1 MTTMPVPS
9 KLLTTLGALNVGSF
23 VPNPFNYMLP
33 TNETSQRP
41 PDYAQRYEVDSS
53 LFLLNTGL
61 MMSTALVLLLG
72 FIPIYLLSKL
82 SSGLLNQYLQRLLPS
97 FKWGIPLRWWIQSYL
112 DISIYSLLQ
121 IQQVLT
127 NNGLSAV
134 AVSLNFIISLVLACF
149 ALITPIIF
157 YVFIWKNYAKMTQR
171 DDQTF
176 NKRWG
181 VLYQEFSQARS
192 IDGLLY
198 YPLFLTRRLTYALTI
213 VFLYNFPK
221 AQAVINISMAL
232 AVPFKQTFLY
242 VLVCRPHP
250 ERLDQLGAII
260 GEGSTLSVFGFSCCF
275 FLSLSSSSMRKI
287 EDIAVWTVLGAI
299 GANAM
304 LSAFMSILT
313 LHSVYKEYKRSVQT
327 GSIVTSITTYAT
339 GPNTHSKQTILPDEL
354 NKDE

>member
-1 MTTMPVPS
+1 
-9 KLLTTLGALNVGSF
+9 
-23 VPNPFNYMLP
+23 
-33 TNETSQRP
+33 
-41 PDYAQRYEVDSS
+41 
-53 LFLLNTGL
+53 
-61 MMSTALVLLLG
+61 
-72 FIPIYLLSKL
+72 
-82 SSGLLNQYLQRLLPS
+82 
-97 FKWGIPLRWWIQSYL
+97 
-112 DISIYSLLQ
+112 LQ
-121 IQQVLT
+121 IQQILT

-157 YVFIWKNYAKMTQR
+157 YVFIWKNYEKMTQR

-181 VLYQEFSQARS
+181 VLYQEFSQSRS

-213 VFLYNFPK
+213 VLLYNFPK
-221 AQAVINISMAL
+221 AQAVINTSMAL

-299 GANAM
+299 GANAV

-327 GSIVTSITTYAT
+327 GCIVASVTTYAT
-339 GPNTHSKQTILPDEL
+339 GPSTHSKQTILLDEL
-354 NKDE
+354 NKD